1 MNTYEKA
8 YSPKEISLTLNIGDS
23 TLRKWC
29 IALEK
34 SGYQFIRNDQNNR
47 VYVDSDLVV
56 LKHFQNLVKQH
67 NMQLENAANLVVDR
81 FGKGAFE
88 VSTGDVPAE
97 IETEQRDLNR
107 SNDEVITQLLEH
119 IKKQEEFNQELL
131 SRLDQQQKYIDE
143 KLNRLDQ
150 RQDERDNMLL
160 ESLRASQETKQ
171 LLLEVKT
178 AEEQKKPRK
187 GLLRWFS
194 KEQG

>member
-1 MNTYEKA
+1 METFEKA
-8 YSPKEISLTLNIGDS
+8 YSPKEISITLGVGDS

-34 SGYQFIRNDQNNR
+34 NGYNFIRNDQNNR

-67 NMQLENAANLVVDR
+67 NMQLENAAILVVDR

-88 VSTGDVPAE
+88 SVTGIVPSE
-97 IETEQRDLNR
+97 KTEEQRDFSR
-107 SNDEVITQLLEH
+107 SSEEVISQLLEH
-119 IKKQEEFNQELL
+119 IKHQDEFNQKLIK
-131 SRLDQQQKYIDE
+131 RLDQQQKYIDE
-143 KLNRLDQ
+143 RLNRLDE
-150 RQDERDNMLL
+150 RQKERDNMLL

-171 LLLEVKT
+171 LLLEAKT

-187 GLLRWFS
+187 GIMRFFGR
-194 KEQG
+194 E

>member
-1 MNTYEKA
+1 MNTFEKA

-29 IALEK
+29 IALGK

-97 IETEQRDLNR
+97 IEAEQRDLNR
-107 SNDEVITQLLEH
+107 SSDEVITQLLEH
-119 IKKQEEFNQELL
+119 IKKQEEFNQELI

-143 KLNRLDQ
+143 KLSRLDE
-150 RQDERDNMLL
+150 RQSERDNMLL

>member
-1 MNTYEKA
+1 VETFEKA
-8 YSPKEISLTLNIGDS
+8 YSPKEITITLGIGDS

-34 SGYQFIRNDQNNR
+34 NGYNFIRNEQNNR

-67 NMQLENAANLVVDR
+67 NMQLENAAILVIDR

-88 VSTGDVPAE
+88 SGTDIVPAE
-97 IETEQRDLNR
+97 NTEEQRDLTR
-107 SNDEVITQLLEH
+107 SNEEVITQLLEH
-119 IKKQEEFNQELL
+119 IKKQDEFNQELIK
-131 SRLDQQQKYIDE
+131 RLDQQQKYIDE
-143 KLNRLDQ
+143 RLNRLDE
-150 RQDERDNMLL
+150 RQNERDSMLL

-171 LLLEVKT
+171 LLLEAKT

-187 GLLRWFS
+187 GLMRFFWR
-194 KEQG
+194 E

>member
-1 MNTYEKA
+1 METFEKA
-8 YSPKEISLTLNIGDS
+8 YSPKEISITLDIGDS
-23 TLRKWC
+23 TLRKWA

-34 SGYQFIRNDQNNR
+34 SGYNFIRNDQNKR
-47 VYVDSDLVV
+47 LFVDSDLVV

-88 VSTGDVPAE
+88 VSTGVVPADSNE
-97 IETEQRDLNR
+97 EQRDLER
-107 SNDEVITQLLEH
+107 SNKDAVIGQLLDH

-143 KLNRLDQ
+143 KLSRLDE
-150 RQDERDNMLL
+150 RQSERDNMLL

-187 GLLRWFS
+187 GLLRFFS
-194 KEQG
+194 KE

>member
-97 IETEQRDLNR
+97 IEAEQRDLNR
-107 SNDEVITQLLEH
+107 SSDEVITQLLEH